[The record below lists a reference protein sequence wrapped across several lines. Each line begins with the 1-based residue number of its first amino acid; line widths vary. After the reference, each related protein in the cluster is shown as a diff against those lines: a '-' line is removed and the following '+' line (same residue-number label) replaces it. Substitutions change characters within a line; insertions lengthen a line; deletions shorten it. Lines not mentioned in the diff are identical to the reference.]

1 MKTVLIFN
9 QFNCQGAERI
19 SILYAKILE
28 RHGFKCDILQ
38 LGKTSDSNKL
48 LPFIPKSMQRYEL
61 RYNRWRDSFSLIYN
75 FLKNHHYDI
84 VLCSFGSL
92 GGQLGLIKFF
102 TGLNFKYVVRFCNNP
117 ETLKGVGKLMCS
129 FFLRKAN
136 LIIAQTDDM
145 ENRIKKMFP
154 SVKKK
159 CITINN
165 PVDKDLIDKCIAEQ
179 YIMDDS
185 LINYVSVGK
194 VIPRKGFDTLVKAFN
209 IVVKNQPNSRLY
221 IVGDYTDKVCTDFKM
236 KLDNMID
243 NFGLSDKVFFVGFQT
258 NPFKF
263 ISSCN
268 AFILASIDEG
278 LPNVILE
285 SLYIGKPVVATQSVP
300 FVSQIIKDGNNGY
313 SLSIG
318 DFERMAECMI
328 NVLKIKVPRYTTV
341 IDSERLLV
349 KTFETIL
356 NIKDAEFC
364 EPFVGKK

>member
-1 MKTVLIFN
+1 MKKVLVFN

-28 RHGFKCDILQ
+28 RNGFKCDILQ
-38 LGKTSDSNKL
+38 LGKSSDSNKL

-61 RYNRWRDSFSLIYN
+61 RYNRWRESFSLIYN
-75 FLKNHHYDI
+75 FLQNHHYDI
-84 VLCSFGSL
+84 VFCSFAGL

-102 TGLNFKYVVRFCNNP
+102 TGMDFKYVVRFCNNP
-117 ETLKGVGKLMCS
+117 ETLKGVRKIMCS
-129 FFLRKAN
+129 FFLRKAS
-136 LIIAQTDDM
+136 LVIAQTDDM

-165 PVDKDLIDKCIAEQ
+165 PVDKDLIDECLKEQ
-179 YIMDDS
+179 FIMDES
-185 LINYVSVGK
+185 FINYVSVGK
-194 VIPRKGFDTLVKAFN
+194 VIPRKGFDTLVEAFN
-209 IVVKNQPNSRLY
+209 LVVKKQPNSRLY
-221 IVGDYTDKVCTDFKM
+221 IVGDYTDIVCVDFKM
-236 KLDNMID
+236 KLDIMID
-243 NFGLSDKVFFVGFQT
+243 KYGLRDKVFFVGFQS

-263 ISSCN
+263 ISSSN

-285 SLYIGKPVVATQSVP
+285 SLYIGKPVVATKSVP

-328 NVLKIKVPRYTTV
+328 KVTKIQVPRYTTV
-341 IDSERLLV
+341 IDSDEDIIKSISSLM
-349 KTFETIL
+349 
-356 NIKDAEFC
+356 NI
-364 EPFVGKK
+364 